1 MPRAFGQ
8 MKTTS
13 LKHLFRDEAGFH
25 TSESTIAIALFSL
38 VAVLGI
44 ATLGGGVA
52 EFLASA
58 GDDVKSTN
66 ILMPLFG
73 VNPLTN

>member
-1 MPRAFGQ
+1 

-13 LKHLFRDEAGFH
+13 LKHLIRDEAGFH
-25 TSESTIAIALFSL
+25 ASESTIAITVFAL
-38 VAVLGI
+38 VTVLGI

-52 EFLASA
+52 EFLAGA
-58 GDDVKSTN
+58 GEDVTSTN

-73 VNPLTN
+73 RNPLTN